1 MRYYGTFLGY
11 GLGTNV
17 MSKIEKSGIMD
28 KVTEYASIVG
38 MMVVGAMTMGM
49 VKVNFVTKIGIG
61 KSSQSIQSLIDGVI
75 PGLITLGLFGLMWY
89 LLKKKWNPMLI
100 MLLIL
105 FVSIG
110 AAYLGILG
118 A

>member
-1 MRYYGTFLGY
+1 
-11 GLGTNV
+11 
-17 MSKIEKSGIMD
+17 MSKIEKTGIMD

-61 KSSQSIQSLIDGVI
+61 KSSQSVQSLIDGVI

-110 AAYLGILG
+110 AAYFGILG